1 MYCKIFSKTKQQ
13 NFKMADQE
21 DDEVKD
27 KNKSRLRY
35 VLDGYAESSTVH
47 GLNYT
52 LDSELPPPGEKS
64 LNTNSLKF
72 HISKQN

>member
-1 MYCKIFSKTKQQ
+1 
-13 NFKMADQE
+13 MADQE

-52 LDSELPPPGEKS
+52 LDSELPKPGEK
-64 LNTNSLKF
+64 F
-72 HISKQN
+72 SKI

>member
-1 MYCKIFSKTKQQ
+1 
-13 NFKMADQE
+13 MADKE
-21 DDEVKD
+21 NDEVED

-52 LDSELPPPGEKS
+52 LDTELPMPGEKS
-64 LNTNSLKF
+64 LSNKTKRWSSTQMYTTDLPIN
-72 HISKQN
+72 

>member
-1 MYCKIFSKTKQQ
+1 
-13 NFKMADQE
+13 MADKE
-21 DDEVKD
+21 NDEVED

-52 LDSELPPPGEKS
+52 LDTELPMPGEKS
-64 LNTNSLKF
+64 LSNKTKR
-72 HISKQN
+72 

>member
-1 MYCKIFSKTKQQ
+1 
-13 NFKMADQE
+13 MADKE
-21 DDEVKD
+21 DDRVKD

-52 LDSELPPPGEKS
+52 LDTELPTPGK
-64 LNTNSLKF
+64 K
-72 HISKQN
+72 